1 MTDQALVRDDCRR
14 AAAIVVHHARADLEG
29 INAILR
35 EAAEADRV
43 TPLFLAVLDLY
54 QTMLPELRTEASMKL
69 LSAWVTR
76 IAGMDVT
83 E

>member
-1 MTDQALVRDDCRR
+1 MTDQALIRDDCRR
-14 AAAIVVHHARADLEG
+14 AAAIVVHHARSDVEG

-43 TPLFLAVLDLY
+43 TPLFVAVLDLY
-54 QTMLPELRTEASMKL
+54 QTLLPELRTEPAMKL
-69 LSAWVTR
+69 LSVWVTR
-76 IAGMDVT
+76 IAGVDVT

>member
-14 AAAIVVHHARADLEG
+14 AAAIVVHHARVDVEG
-29 INAILR
+29 VNAILR

-43 TPLFLAVLDLY
+43 TPLFVAVLDLY
-54 QTMLPELRTEASMKL
+54 QTLLPELRTPAAMKL